1 MVKTPDKS
9 ARKTLGLPHV
19 LLQMTDSKGISFYLQ
34 RVDLVNVAPL
44 NLFFA
49 NRCWLLLI
57 PGRWYVTCLKRD
69 VRFSRNMCN
78 YQRRRVLVKDLTNCK
93 KVSILLGRLG
103 GHGTWLSF
111 WHSLRSFLQ
120 WLENRL
126 CQTRWMFKLVE
137 LVHAPSGEQ
146 KNYNIRQAWYSRPR
160 APLVAGCSI
169 QSTVNLERYHHLKP
183 EKKWR
188 ENDKKTQNHQW
199 NIQHTKLSGLDPIH
213 PRFLYIS
220 IPELLLPA
228 IQSSR
233 NWRIQSRNYG
243 GCFGVND
250 QELIVENT
258 QGVNHVLLKKILSKN
273 SFTELLTLCRYP
285 KTVPPR
291 WELYTRNVW
300 NFCSLL
306 MDTKRLH
313 FFHYCSCSMFRNV
326 GISNMRGAVVIHVF
340 SSVPLTLPFFFSGL

>member
-1 MVKTPDKS
+1 MEGWRGWFGCGPLPIIATTAIITLLVGPARLCQQLLAQLRFPSLWVKMVKTPDKS

-57 PGRWYVTCLKRD
+57 PGRWYVTCLKGD

-188 ENDKKTQNHQW
+188 K
-199 NIQHTKLSGLDPIH
+199 
-213 PRFLYIS
+213 R
-220 IPELLLPA
+220 
-228 IQSSR
+228 
-233 NWRIQSRNYG
+233 
-243 GCFGVND
+243 
-250 QELIVENT
+250 QE
-258 QGVNHVLLKKILSKN
+258 
-273 SFTELLTLCRYP
+273 
-285 KTVPPR
+285 
-291 WELYTRNVW
+291 
-300 NFCSLL
+300 
-306 MDTKRLH
+306 DTKSPMKYPTH
-313 FFHYCSCSMFRNV
+313 
-326 GISNMRGAVVIHVF
+326 
-340 SSVPLTLPFFFSGL
+340 